1 MTKKTP
7 GQLLLEK
14 LEAES
19 AAIHKAMEASE
30 AIHKAVEVA
39 AESKVGQ
46 KISQKRDEVQVVA
59 KELVAEVAE
68 EITDDTHILLKKVKA
83 FLPSRSTTFHV
94 LKIVI
99 YWELCEMIVKFIFIE
114 S

>member
-1 MTKKTP
+1 MTKKTA

-19 AAIHKAMEASE
+19 AAIHKAMETAAASPTGLKISE
-30 AIHKAVEVA
+30 KKNNAVEAVEA
-39 AESKVGQ
+39 
-46 KISQKRDEVQVVA
+46 
-59 KELVAEVAE
+59 VAE
-68 EITDDTHILLKKVKA
+68 EVIEEIVDDSSLLLKKVKA

-94 LKIVI
+94 LKIVV
-99 YWELCEMIVKFIFIE
+99 YWEVVRMIVKFIFIE